1 MKALREMARLAADN
15 HIMGGSFKRNSLLKP
30 LDIIFDNL
38 EREPKEEMRDVVLNG
53 SAEQI
58 FEHIRRISKSEFKPG
73 KAKQDFIKEYVNIF
87 FDGVLR
93 EGNGNDVNRLLQREK
108 ILRSAYLIY
117 FREALPQKE
126 KQQADIE
133 QAEEVGQMAIEF
145 AQ

>member
-1 MKALREMARLAADN
+1 MKALREMARLAAEN

-30 LDIIFDNL
+30 LDIILDNL
-38 EREPKEEMRDVVLNG
+38 EREPKEDMRDVVLNG

-58 FEHIRRISKSEFKPG
+58 FEHIRRIAKSEFKPG
-73 KAKQDFIKEYVNIF
+73 KAKQDFIKDYVNIF

-126 KQQADIE
+126 KHQADIE
-133 QAEEVGQMAIEF
+133 QAEEVSQIAIEF